1 MGLNYKEDI
10 ENAIIDSPL
19 CIDVEAF
26 DELDEV
32 YIKAKKLDKIT
43 ELTDVPMNVEQDKTM
58 IEVNKILNEYTEV

>member
-19 CIDVEAF
+19 SINVQAF

-32 YIKAKKLDKIT
+32 YDKAKKLDKIAK
-43 ELTDVPMNVEQDKTM
+43 LTSVSMNVEQDKTM
-58 IEVNKILNEYTEV
+58 NEVNKILNEDRGD

>member
-19 CIDVEAF
+19 DIDVEAF

-32 YIKAKKLDKIT
+32 YSKAKKLDKIAK
-43 ELTDVPMNVEQDKTM
+43 LTSVSMNVEQDKTM
-58 IEVNKILNEYTEV
+58 NEVNKILNEDRGD

>member
-19 CIDVEAF
+19 DIDVEAF

-32 YIKAKKLDKIT
+32 YSKAKKLDKIAK
-43 ELTDVPMNVEQDKTM
+43 LTSVSMNVEQDKTM
-58 IEVNKILNEYTEV
+58 NEVNKIFNEDRGD